1 MVIMDERTKIL
12 KLTETRGGARLTIT
26 GEEEPLLVSLDTV
39 HRHRLVE
46 GIVLTQAQVG
56 TLHEEA
62 AMFQCD
68 HLTARYLA
76 MRDHSVGELKAK
88 LRRRQFSPQ
97 IVASTIKKYLENG
110 ALDDA
115 RYAMIVGASLLK
127 RRPCGRGYLCA
138 YLQKRKIA
146 RDLADQT
153 AETLLTHEDDTEL
166 ATTALEQRWSR
177 FGQLELETARTKAY
191 NYLARRGFGYQSA
204 RTAFARLWQKTNE
217 GPEDQD
223 F

>member
-1 MVIMDERTKIL
+1 MDERIRIL
-12 KLTETRGGARLTIT
+12 KLTETRGGARLTIS
-26 GEEEPLLVSLDTV
+26 GEESPLQVSLDMV

-46 GIVLTQAQVG
+46 GIVLTEAQVG

-62 AMFQCD
+62 ALFRCD
-68 HLTARYLA
+68 HLAARYLA
-76 MRDHSVGELKAK
+76 MRDHSVGELKDK

-97 IVASTIKKYLENG
+97 VVASTISKYLENG

-146 RDLADQT
+146 RDPADQT
-153 AETLLTHEDDTEL
+153 AETLLSHEDETEL

-204 RTAFARLWQKTNE
+204 KTAFARLWQKTSE
-217 GPEDQD
+217 EPEDQD